1 MVALNCQPLFA
12 VARKSFIVHFDITVT
27 KWPSHADEVIV
38 FCFDFSVLKVVHESK
53 STTMNTINPID
64 APKRTP
70 AIRPQ
75 IKAWHMVI
83 LSC

>member
-38 FCFDFSVLKVVHESK
+38 FCFDFSVLKVVHP
-53 STTMNTINPID
+53 NTKTRMKTRMPM
-64 APKRTP
+64 APPKRAP
-70 AIRPQ
+70 ARRPQ
-75 IKAWHMVI
+75 NSALIM
-83 LSC
+83 